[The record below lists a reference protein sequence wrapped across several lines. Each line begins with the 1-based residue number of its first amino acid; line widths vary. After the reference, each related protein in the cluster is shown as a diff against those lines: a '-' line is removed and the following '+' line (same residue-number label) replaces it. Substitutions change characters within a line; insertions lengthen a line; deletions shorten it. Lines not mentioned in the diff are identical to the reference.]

1 MTIPFQTTRTD
12 AIQQMNSLGAAR
24 TPFLFIIDF
33 DLNKP
38 AIIPI
43 PFQQQKDLLFNVNG
57 LKNYTTRPKPD
68 DLRIQLQKK
77 PIPFECYQTAFDYC
91 VKEINYGNSYL
102 LNLTFPTKIDLN
114 LSLKEVFY
122 YSRAK
127 YKLLIPNQFVCFSPE
142 TFIKIKDGVISSNPM
157 KGTISA
163 TLPNAA
169 ETILNDQKEMGEHNT
184 IVDFIRNDLNMVA
197 KRIRVEQFR
206 YIDKI
211 QTHEGELLQVSSK
224 IVGQLMQ
231 DYHTQIGD
239 IIFKILPAGSISGA
253 PKKKTLE
260 IIKTAEQY
268 DRGYYTGIFGY
279 FDGWNLESAVMIRFI
294 ENINGQFVFKS
305 GGGITSKSIAQSEYQ
320 ELLDKVYVPI
330 RPY

>member
-1 MTIPFQTTRTD
+1 MTIPFQTTQTD
-12 AIQQMNSLGAAR
+12 AIQQMNSLGATR

-33 DLNKP
+33 DSKKP
-38 AIIPI
+38 VVIPM
-43 PFQQQKDLLFNVNG
+43 PFRQKKDFLFNING
-57 LKNYTTRPKPD
+57 LKNYQTRPKPKN
-68 DLRIQLQKK
+68 LTVQLQKN
-77 PIPFECYQTAFDYC
+77 PIPFERYQTAFDYC
-91 VKEINYGNSYL
+91 IKAINYGNSYL
-102 LNLTFPTKIDLN
+102 LNLTFPTDIDLN
-114 LSLKEVFY
+114 LSLEEVFY

-127 YKLLIPNQFVCFSPE
+127 YKLLIPNHFVCFSPE
-142 TFIKIKDGVISSNPM
+142 TFIKIKDGIISSNPM

-163 TLPNAA
+163 ALPNAA
-169 ETILNDQKEMGEHNT
+169 QTILNDQKEMGEHNT

-224 IVGQLMQ
+224 IVGQLTT
-231 DYHTQIGD
+231 DYHRHIGD
-239 IIFKILPAGSISGA
+239 IVFKILPAGSISGA

-268 DRGYYTGIFGY
+268 DRGYYTGVFGY
-279 FDGWNLESAVMIRFI
+279 FDGRNLESAVMIRFI
-294 ENINGQFVFKS
+294 ENSNGQFVFKS
-305 GGGITSKSIAQSEYQ
+305 GGGITGKSNAKAEYQ

-330 RPY
+330 R